1 MTAGGRVRTLR
12 GVDRPSAVRQLPSMH
27 AVAVRLRDDGAD
39 THVIAVA
46 LDIEV
51 DQVST
56 LLHVA
61 DRKLANLMR
70 AKTSSG
76 RPG

>member
-1 MTAGGRVRTLR
+1 MTGPRRVRTLR
-12 GVDRPSAVRQLPSMH
+12 SVDRLSAVRQLPSMH

-39 THVIAVA
+39 AHVIAVA

-56 LLHVA
+56 LLHIA
-61 DRKLANLMR
+61 DRKLANLMGVE
-70 AKTSSG
+70 TGSG
-76 RPG
+76 RAG